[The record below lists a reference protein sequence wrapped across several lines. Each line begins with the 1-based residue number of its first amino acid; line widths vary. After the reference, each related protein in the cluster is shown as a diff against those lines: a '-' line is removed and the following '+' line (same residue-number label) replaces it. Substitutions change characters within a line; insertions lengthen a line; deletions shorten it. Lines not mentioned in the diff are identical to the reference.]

1 MSEIFGRSLALVIP
15 VHNDAAGLARL
26 LDQARALGVFDQI
39 IVVDDGSRPRLPRHQ
54 GVQLLR
60 NPLARGGGRAR
71 NRGLRAVRCDYVLFF
86 DADDELTH
94 ELTRLLADLKDW
106 SATRPFDL
114 CLFKHADTRVG
125 AEGLWGQPDW
135 DERFWQ
141 AAGLGPT
148 PLAEIGPAAVKHL
161 VQTANYPW
169 NKILRTEFLRQHG
182 IGCAATTVHQDI
194 PLHWLSFLK
203 AETLLASDRVCALH
217 HVRPGA
223 GRLTNRRGRE
233 RFGVFEALDP
243 VAFALRRDPDWRDVL
258 TGFAE
263 GLFTWIK
270 TLIRPELKA
279 EFTAAA
285 AQWLLR
291 HGFVGSPRTTQS
303 ATGQSATG
311 QPSTGQPAPPLPSPP
326 VQEPGA

>member
-15 VHNDAAGLARL
+15 VRNDAAGLARL
-26 LDQARALGVFDQI
+26 LAQARALGVFDQI
-39 IVVDDGSRPRLPRHQ
+39 IVVDDGSWPPVRPRWSVRT
-54 GVQLLR
+54 LR
-60 NPLARGGGRAR
+60 QYPARGGGRAR
-71 NRGLRAVRCDYVLFF
+71 NRGLKAVRCDYVLFF

-94 ELTRLLADLKDW
+94 DLARLLADLKDW

-233 RFGVFEALDP
+233 RFDVFPALDP
-243 VAFALRRDPDWRDVL
+243 VAAALPKDAEWRDVL
-258 TGFAE
+258 TGFAD
-263 GLFTWIK
+263 GLFTWIEN
-270 TLIRPELKA
+270 LIRPELKP

-291 HGFVGSPRTTQS
+291 HGLVGSRRTAQPFTAQPFT
-303 ATGQSATG
+303 A
-311 QPSTGQPAPPLPSPP
+311 QPSAAQPSAAQSSTQA
-326 VQEPGA
+326 QEPDA